1 MYDVLV
7 SGHYLDNK
15 TSEIIRNST
24 RSSPLE
30 TSEGVVDIPSNS
42 SCFYEYAS

>member
-1 MYDVLV
+1 MYNVLV
-7 SGHYLDNK
+7 FGHYLDNE
-15 TSEIIRNST
+15 TSEIIGNST

>member
-1 MYDVLV
+1 MYDMLV

-15 TSEIIRNST
+15 TSEIIGNST

>member
-7 SGHYLDNK
+7 FGHYLDNR
-15 TSEIIRNST
+15 TSEIIGNST

>member
-1 MYDVLV
+1 MYNVLV
-7 SGHYLDNK
+7 FGHYLDNK
-15 TSEIIRNST
+15 TSEIIGNST

-42 SCFYEYAS
+42 SRFYEYAS

>member
-1 MYDVLV
+1 MYGVLV
-7 SGHYLDNK
+7 SGYYLDNR
-15 TSEIIRNST
+15 TSEIIGNST

-42 SCFYEYAS
+42 SRFYEYAL

>member
-1 MYDVLV
+1 MYDMLV

-15 TSEIIRNST
+15 ISEIIRNST